1 MIHKAKLRL
10 LERPTDS
17 NDQQLFQVQPVLPT
31 TRYPTLGP
39 RTMGHLEEKHHPR
52 YVK

>member
-1 MIHKAKLRL
+1 MMYEAKLRL

-31 TRYPTLGP
+31 TRNPTLGP
-39 RTMGHLEEKHHPR
+39 
-52 YVK
+52 